1 MVIHTVNSADTPSGQ
16 SFIAEVNQI
25 LMLPADGAGKR
36 VAFDC
41 EGVNLSRLGTV
52 EIVSIC
58 FPSLDVYLVDFGFT
72 LCPMVHKAVKDLFED
87 ASVTKIIHD
96 CRMDCDALYHLH
108 RIQVNN
114 VHDTSC
120 FHGVED
126 SNLND
131 VLSYNGI
138 IINKYRDKTVYKRN
152 PRFWAARPLTA
163 TMVDWASS
171 DVQNLFELADAQLNR
186 ITTIGA
192 KSAAIAK
199 SSQYSR
205 IVCNMKVCSGLTVR
219 NPGFFIGPRGQNI
232 RSLQRRTGTMVY
244 QDYQIGWMVFYDSES
259 SLEAVKRSMSE

>member
-1 MVIHTVNSADTPSGQ
+1 
-16 SFIAEVNQI
+16 
-25 LMLPADGAGKR
+25 
-36 VAFDC
+36 
-41 EGVNLSRLGTV
+41 
-52 EIVSIC
+52 
-58 FPSLDVYLVDFGFT
+58 
-72 LCPMVHKAVKDLFED
+72 MVHKAVKDLFED

-138 IINKYRDKTVYKRN
+138 MINKSRDKTVYKRN

-163 TMVDWASS
+163 TMVDWDSS
-171 DVQNLFELADAQLNR
+171 DVQNLFALADAQLNR
-186 ITTIGA
+186 ITTNGLA

-205 IVCNMKVCSGLTVR
+205 IVCNMKVCPGLTVR
-219 NPGFFIGPRGQNI
+219 NPG
-232 RSLQRRTGTMVY
+232 
-244 QDYQIGWMVFYDSES
+244 S
-259 SLEAVKRSMSE
+259 SLVPVDRTYEVFKGVLGLWCTKITKLDGWYFMTVNLHWKLSSAVCQSSHVG

>member
-1 MVIHTVNSADTPSGQ
+1 M
-16 SFIAEVNQI
+16 
-25 LMLPADGAGKR
+25 
-36 VAFDC
+36 
-41 EGVNLSRLGTV
+41 
-52 EIVSIC
+52 SIC
-58 FPSLDVYLVDFGFT
+58 FPSLDVYLVVFGCT
-72 LCPMVHKAVKDLFED
+72 LCQKAVKDLFED

-131 VLSYNGI
+131 VLAYNGI
-138 IINKYRDKTVYKRN
+138 MINMSRDKTVYKRN

-163 TMVDWASS
+163 TMIDWASS
-171 DVQNLFELADAQLNR
+171 DVQNLFALADAQLNR
-186 ITTIGA
+186 VTIVA
-192 KSAAIAK
+192 KSVAIAK

-219 NPGFFIGPRGQNI
+219 TPSKFIGPRGQNI
-232 RSLQRRTGTMVY
+232 RSLQRGTGTLIY
-244 QDYQIGWMVFYDSES
+244 QDHPIGWMVFYDSES
-259 SLEAVKRSMSE
+259 SLEAVKRSMSK